1 MNDALYL
8 FCFARADSLEPAL
21 ATRPPGEPR
30 LQLLRQGDLAAVL
43 CDASRSE
50 FAGADAERRLA
61 DPAWIAGR
69 VATHAAAI
77 EWAMRYSPVFPAQF
91 GTLFSSADRVVALM
105 QSCHPRIGR
114 VLDHVDGKT
123 EWAVKGWLDRPAATD
138 SQAASIRAGE
148 PEPAARSA
156 GAGYL
161 RERQL
166 QARAGQNLRR
176 WLERSLPLVSARL
189 QRQAVETCSRPWR
202 ASDAPNEIVAN
213 WAFLVRNRDVP
224 AFRRQM
230 EAINAEFATQGLRFD
245 LSGPWPPYSFCVPLT
260 EETTWSG

>member
-8 FCFARADSLEPAL
+8 FCFARAASLDPAL
-21 ATRPPGEPR
+21 AARPPDEPR
-30 LQLLRQGDLAAVL
+30 LQLLREGNLGAVL

-69 VATHAAAI
+69 VATHAAVI

-91 GTLFSSADRVVALM
+91 GTLFSSANRVAALM
-105 QSCHPRIGR
+105 RSCHPRIGG
-114 VLDHVDGKT
+114 VLDHVEGKT

-138 SQAASIRAGE
+138 SRAASLRADE
-148 PEPAARSA
+148 LEPASRSA
-156 GAGYL
+156 GVRYL

-166 QARAGQNLRR
+166 LARASQNLRR
-176 WLERSLPLVSARL
+176 WLEQSVPQVSARL
-189 QRQAVETCSRPWR
+189 QRHAVEMRSRPWR
-202 ASDAPNEIVAN
+202 TSDAPNEIVAN

-224 AFRRQM
+224 AFRRQAD
-230 EAINAEFATQGLRFD
+230 AINAELATQGLRFD
-245 LSGPWPPYSFCVPLT
+245 LSGPWPPYSFCVPLA
-260 EETTWSG
+260 EEATWSG